1 MTDSCADTAFST
13 SRTRFE
19 QVCSFLGDQEA
30 ASLTHGELE
39 QRLTVDLRELVRLLY
54 QDHLDLRAVREQ
66 RRDDVID
73 ADGSRRGSV
82 EVGHVRPLQTIFGAV
97 DVTRLAYR
105 RRGER
110 NLCPADAAL
119 NLPRELHS
127 HGLRELS
134 AIESS
139 RGSFQ
144 DATDAIRRVSGVRLG
159 KRQLEQLAA
168 RAAADFETFYSQPSR
183 SQATITEGDLLVLSA
198 DGKGIVMRPDALR
211 PATAK
216 AAGQA
221 TAKLQTRL
229 SKGEKRNRK
238 RMAEVGAVYDLTPA
252 PRAPTDIIG
261 RDRDDNDTSRP
272 PAPRASNKWLTASVV
287 DNAATVITSI
297 FEQAQRRDPTHH
309 RTWVA
314 LVDGAKH
321 QIDRIQAEARAR
333 QVNVT
338 IVCDFIHVLEYLWSA
353 AWSFFNEGDPAA
365 EKWVREKALAVLNGQ
380 ASTVAAAIRRKATT
394 LGLDPRTRHNA
405 NRCADYLL
413 AKRDYLNYPHAL
425 AAGWPIATG
434 IIEGA
439 CRHLVKDRLDLT
451 GARWG
456 LHGAEAILKLRAL
469 RSNGDFEQ
477 YWTFHLNNE
486 LHQVHEARYADMAIP
501 TAA

>member
-1 MTDSCADTAFST
+1 MTASCVDTAFST
-13 SRTRFE
+13 SRDRFE

-30 ASLTHGELE
+30 SDLTHSELE

-73 ADGSRRGSV
+73 ADGGRRTSV
-82 EVGHVRPLQTIFGAV
+82 EAGHVRPLQTIFGAV

-139 RGSFQ
+139 RGSFE
-144 DATDAIRRVSGVRLG
+144 DATDAIRRVTGVRLG

-183 SQATITEGDLLVLSA
+183 NQATVTEGDLLVLSA
-198 DGKGIVMRPDALR
+198 DGKGIVMRPEALR

-221 TAKLQTRL
+221 TAKLATRL

-238 RMAEVGAVYDLTPA
+238 RMAEVGAVYDLTPLT
-252 PRAPTDIIG
+252 RTPTDIIG
-261 RDRDDNDTSRP
+261 REDETARP
-272 PAPRASNKWLTASVV
+272 AAPKASNKWLTASVV

-297 FEQAQRRDPTHH
+297 FEEAQRRDPTHQ

-321 QIDRIQAEARAR
+321 QIDRIHAEARAR

-353 AWSFFNEGDPAA
+353 AWSFFTEGDPAA
-365 EKWVREKALAVLNGQ
+365 EKWVAEKALAVLNGH

-394 LGLDPRTRHNA
+394 LGLDPHTRHNA
-405 NRCADYLL
+405 DRCADYLL
-413 AKRDYLNYPHAL
+413 AKRDYLNYPQAL

-456 LHGAEAILKLRAL
+456 LLGAEAILKLRAL

-486 LHQVHEARYADMAIP
+486 LHQVHEARYADPTIP

>member
-13 SRTRFE
+13 SRDRFE

-30 ASLTHGELE
+30 GSLTHSELE
-39 QRLTVDLRELVRLLY
+39 RRLTVDMRELVRLLY

-66 RRDDVID
+66 RRDDV
-73 ADGSRRGSV
+73 
-82 EVGHVRPLQTIFGAV
+82 
-97 DVTRLAYR
+97 
-105 RRGER
+105 
-110 NLCPADAAL
+110 ADAAL

-139 RGSFQ
+139 RGSFE
-144 DATDAIRRVSGVRLG
+144 DATDAIRRVTGVRLG

-168 RAAADFETFYSQPSR
+168 RAAADFEAFYTQPAR
-183 SQATITEGDLLVLSA
+183 SQAAAAQGDLLVLSA

-221 TAKLQTRL
+221 TAKLATRL

-238 RMAEVGAVYDLTPA
+238 RMAEVGAVYDLTPV

-261 RDRDDNDTSRP
+261 RDDDTVRP
-272 PAPRASNKWLTASVV
+272 AAPRASNKWLTASVV
-287 DNAATVITSI
+287 EGAATVIGSI
-297 FEQAQRRDPTHH
+297 FEEAQRRDPTHQ

-321 QIDRIQAEARAR
+321 QIDCIQAEARAR
-333 QVNVT
+333 QVQVT

-353 AWSFFNEGDPAA
+353 AWSFFTEGNPAA
-365 EKWVREKALAVLNGQ
+365 EKWVCDKALAVLNGQ

-405 NRCADYLL
+405 DRCADYLL
-413 AKRDYLNYPHAL
+413 AKRDYLNYPQAL

-439 CRHLVKDRLDLT
+439 CRHLVADRLDLT

-456 LHGAEAILKLRAL
+456 LEGAEAILKLRAL

-486 LHQVHEARYADMAIP
+486 LHQVHEARYANMTIP

>member
-1 MTDSCADTAFST
+1 MPISCADTAFSA
-13 SRTRFE
+13 SRDRFE

-30 ASLTHGELE
+30 ASLTHSELE
-39 QRLTVDLRELVRLLY
+39 QRLTVDLRELVRRLY

-66 RRDDVID
+66 RLDDVVD
-73 ADGSRRGSV
+73 AEGSRRASV
-82 EVGHVRPLQTIFGAV
+82 ESGHVRPLQTIFGAV
-97 DVTRLAYR
+97 EVTRLAYR

-139 RGSFQ
+139 RGSFEE
-144 DATDAIRRVSGVRLG
+144 ASEAIRRITGGQLG
-159 KRQLEQLAA
+159 KRQVEQLAA
-168 RAAADFETFYSQPSR
+168 RAAVDFEAFYSQPTR
-183 SQATITEGDLLVLSA
+183 SQATVTEGALLVLSA

-216 AAGQA
+216 AAKQA
-221 TAKLQTRL
+221 TGKLQTRL

-238 RMAEVGAVYDLTPA
+238 RMAEVGAVYDLTPLA
-252 PRAPTDIIG
+252 RTPNDIIG
-261 RDRDDNDTSRP
+261 RDDDTVRP
-272 PAPRASNKWLTASVV
+272 AAPKASNKWLTASVV
-287 DNAATVITSI
+287 DNAATVICSI
-297 FEQAQRRDPTHH
+297 FEEAQRRDPTHQ

-321 QIDRIQAEARAR
+321 QIDCIQAEARAR
-333 QVNVT
+333 HVNVT

-353 AWSFFNEGDPAA
+353 AWSFFTEGNPAA
-365 EKWVREKALAVLNGQ
+365 EKWVSDKALAVLNGQ

-394 LGLDPRTRHNA
+394 LGLDPRNRHNA
-405 NRCADYLL
+405 DHCADYLP
-413 AKRDYLNYPHAL
+413 AKRDYLNYPQAL
-425 AAGWPIATG
+425 AAGRPIATG

-456 LHGAEAILKLRAL
+456 LEGAEAILKLRAL
-469 RSNGDFEQ
+469 RSNRDFEQ

-486 LHQVHEARYADMAIP
+486 LHQVHETRYTVMTIP